1 MMEYVIAGLVAAIAL
16 LLFTLILAM
25 RDAIAM
31 AQQAREA
38 QIHAARCLAMFQAAT
53 MERVRK

>member
-1 MMEYVIAGLVAAIAL
+1 MTYIVVGLIAAIAL
-16 LLFTLILAM
+16 LLFVLILAM

-38 QIHAARCLAMFQAAT
+38 QIHAARCLAIFQAVT
-53 MERVRK
+53 QTERK

>member
-1 MMEYVIAGLVAAIAL
+1 MEYIIAGLVASIAL

-38 QIHAARCLAMFQAAT
+38 QIHAARTLAIFHAAT
-53 MERVRK
+53 MERNRK

>member
-1 MMEYVIAGLVAAIAL
+1 MEQVIVGLVAAIDL
-16 LLFTLILAM
+16 LLFALILAM

-38 QIHAARCLAMFQAAT
+38 QIHAARCLAMFHAAT
-53 MERVRK
+53 MERNKK

>member
-1 MMEYVIAGLVAAIAL
+1 MEYIVVGLIASIAL

-38 QIHAARCLAMFQAAT
+38 HIHAARCLAMFHAVTQT
-53 MERVRK
+53 ERK